1 MTLLNDIFFCTVVNT
16 VDNSKLSKFP
26 TSFLQCSAGSG
37 PVTWLYTGSRDFMT
51 SENLVSQGK
60 LWMSSTIDY
69 ALVFGEIF
77 FPYFLLES
85 VSALVVNLLDH
96 RNFLDAGGYIVY
108 TLQTFK
114 VSDKPMVK
122 KSRIIYPP
130 TSPSAHKVGKNVSW
144 VSCKNLPMQSTNWYL
159 IACFFF
165 RKLLKFL
172 LENLRNSLMPRFRKI
187 SQMLGLRGNFQ
198 FAQVYMDKGGFR
210 GGGGMGSYVPRTH
223 PL

>member
-96 RNFLDAGGYIVY
+96 RNFLDAGGYIPCKH
-108 TLQTFK
+108 L
-114 VSDKPMVK
+114 VSDK

-159 IACFFF
+159 IACFF
-165 RKLLKFL
+165 LG
-172 LENLRNSLMPRFRKI
+172 NYSNSCWRI
-187 SQMLGLRGNFQ
+187 
-198 FAQVYMDKGGFR
+198 
-210 GGGGMGSYVPRTH
+210 
-223 PL
+223 